1 MSINNQKYTELI
13 KVSNPERVATNLKKF
28 FKNEKVIPN
37 LLISSRKNKK
47 YMVINSDGTRCHFG
61 DINYS
66 DFTKHQDKDR
76 QLKYLTRANAI
87 RGNWKNDRF
96 SPNNLSIN
104 LLWQ

>member
-47 YMVINSDGTRCHFG
+47 YMVVKPDGTRSHFG
-61 DINYS
+61 DMSYQ
-66 DFTKHQDKDR
+66 DYTKHQDKDR

-87 RGNWKNDRF
+87 RGNWKNDKF